1 MWDYIL
7 AGAITHL
14 FNLFSGISLIHK
26 FDFVI
31 SSDTMSLADMN
42 SQISLRIKTLRTILT
57 LKGKSE
63 KNEMMMN
70 FQKPSQKQK
79 VHIFFGLTQNKVKIT
94 HCGW

>member
-14 FNLFSGISLIHK
+14 FNLFSGISLIHN
-26 FDFVI
+26 FDIVI

-70 FQKPSQKQK
+70 FQKPCQKK
-79 VHIFFGLTQNKVKIT
+79 SSYILRSHPK
-94 HCGW
+94 